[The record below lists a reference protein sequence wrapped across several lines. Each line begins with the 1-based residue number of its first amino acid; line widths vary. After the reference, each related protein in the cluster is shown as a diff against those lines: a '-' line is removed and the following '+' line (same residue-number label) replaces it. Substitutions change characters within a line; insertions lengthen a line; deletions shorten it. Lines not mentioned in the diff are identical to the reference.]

1 MLAGQKLVDFYSDD
15 SINLRNCQGDSQT
28 TQRIGKKF
36 VKLSSIS
43 DELQE
48 YLWNQLP
55 SENSMKI
62 AGKLCLCLG
71 MPVMIRNNFTIEL
84 CITRG
89 QEGYMCGWQSTLG
102 SKNQ

>member
-1 MLAGQKLVDFYSDD
+1 MLAGQELVDFYSDD
-15 SINLRNCQGDSQT
+15 SINLRNCQADSQT

-43 DELQE
+43 DKLQE

-71 MPVMIRNNFTIEL
+71 MPVMIRNNFTMKL

-89 QEGYMCGWQSTLG
+89 QEGYMCGWQFTLG